1 VKLTLNVRLW
11 PGARVCGR
19 LRPLAVKADDDI
31 AALEMF
37 KLALPLFVT
46 V

>member
-1 VKLTLNVRLW
+1 MILNVKLW

-19 LRPLAVKADDDI
+19 LKPLVMNAADDI
-31 AALEMF
+31 AAFEMLR
-37 KLALPLFVT
+37 LALPLFVT

>member
-19 LRPLAVKADDDI
+19 LRPLAANADDDI
-31 AALEMF
+31 AAFEMF
-37 KLALPLFVT
+37 RLALPLLVT

>member
-1 VKLTLNVRLW
+1 MTLNVRLW

-19 LRPLAVKADDDI
+19 VRPLAMNAADDI
-31 AALEMF
+31 AAFEMF